1 MRKDSVNIRAQED
14 ELFEYWRQ
22 KPGRTPFV
30 IDGAPFPDL
39 YEKSLPRTLFILKDC
54 NLGNYD
60 CQVFRLREQMENNP
74 STWWSTVANWGQLL
88 RNLTGNE
95 PTWNEVI
102 SAPIQRGL
110 ERHTYMQLKKK
121 PGGGRI
127 SDAELWRYAKE
138 DSEEI
143 RKQIRIYSPH
153 IIVAAG
159 TGRYV
164 KHILNCSDEIKK
176 TPRGIGYWA
185 ASKQADSACYIIDFC
200 HPSNRAGLKVSSALG
215 YGLRDAC
222 IYLEELRQI
231 A

>member
-1 MRKDSVNIRAQED
+1 MSIRAQED
-14 ELFEYWRQ
+14 ELFESWRR

-30 IDGAPFPDL
+30 CDGAPFPGL
-39 YEKSLPRTLFILKDC
+39 YEQSRPRTLFILKDC
-54 NLGNYD
+54 NLGD
-60 CQVFRLREQMENNP
+60 FDGQVFDLRGQMEDNP
-74 STWWSTVANWGQLL
+74 NTWWSTIANWGRLL
-88 RNLTGNE
+88 QNLTSRE

-102 SAPIQRGL
+102 SAPIQQGL
-110 ERHTYMQLKKK
+110 EQHTFMQLKKT
-121 PGGGRI
+121 PGGGGI

-143 RKQIRIYSPH
+143 RKQIRIYSPY

-159 TGRYV
+159 TGQYV

-176 TPRGIGYWA
+176 TPRGIGYWV
-185 ASKQADSACYIIDFC
+185 ASKPADSACYIIDFC

-222 IYLEELRQI
+222 IYLEELREI